1 MEINGEKLLK
11 ESDSS
16 IRNEKRKTKTHAGIF
31 KQGIQLFSIFSEEML
46 INCLIKKH
54 LNVLKSTKIFCFN
67 YGHCALCL
75 LKDLIL
81 NLKTTQVK
89 TNS

>member
-46 INCLIKKH
+46 INCLIKIFECA
-54 LNVLKSTKIFCFN
+54 KIN
-67 YGHCALCL
+67 
-75 LKDLIL
+75 KDFLFQL
-81 NLKTTQVK
+81 
-89 TNS
+89 

>member
-16 IRNEKRKTKTHAGIF
+16 IRIEKRKTKTQAGIF
-31 KQGIQLFSIFSEEML
+31 KQGIFFIFSEEML
-46 INCLIKKH
+46 INCLIKKY
-54 LNVLKSTKIFCFN
+54 LNVVKSTKIFCFN
-67 YGHCALCL
+67 YSHCVLCII
-75 LKDLIL
+75 KDLIL